1 MVTNEKTDQV
11 IFVYP
16 DMVTALLANINTDTW
31 MAEEELTV
39 CQISTLGLENGI
51 IVPCLIKCDYT
62 IPVTKGE
69 KKETFSSDSRIDF
82 IFLSIKAFQ
91 VQLRSIQ
98 KYVIHMKLK

>member
-1 MVTNEKTDQV
+1 MEGGGWMVTNEKTDQV

-62 IPVTKGE
+62 IPVTKS
-69 KKETFSSDSRIDF
+69 KKKKTI
-82 IFLSIKAFQ
+82 
-91 VQLRSIQ
+91 
-98 KYVIHMKLK
+98 